1 MAIPSKLTKFIR
13 KSFADGPWAIR
24 GGKTTLA
31 WDLRSAKSE
40 EAKPAPLGQNFDGPF
55 AIVEHLGTS
64 SVKVRVASY
73 ADGTPRYE
81 VHHWNNCKI
90 PNFEEEP
97 FEIERPALGRKRKSP
112 VHSTD

>member
-40 EAKPAPLGQNFDGPF
+40 EAKPAPLGQMECPTRHLAQILEWGRERRH
-55 AIVEHLGTS
+55 IVLA
-64 SVKVRVASY
+64 VCFQLK
-73 ADGTPRYE
+73 
-81 VHHWNNCKI
+81 
-90 PNFEEEP
+90 
-97 FEIERPALGRKRKSP
+97 
-112 VHSTD
+112 